1 MLYAAELNRTTYNA
15 RVCSYY
21 YCMRNETEC
30 KKYRM
35 SKATGA
41 LLTKLDLP
49 EGALDNVPCIRIFGR
64 NTAEIEN
71 HRGVLE
77 FSDSKVRLHTALGIL
92 SIAGTELRI
101 CCADKQTVVCT
112 GEIASVEYENS
123 R

>member
-1 MLYAAELNRTTYNA
+1 
-15 RVCSYY
+15 
-21 YCMRNETEC
+21 MRNETEC

-49 EGALDNVPCIRIFGR
+49 EGTLDNVPCIRIFGR

-71 HRGVLE
+71 HCGVLE

-112 GEIASVEYENS
+112 GEIASVEYEK
-123 R
+123 

>member
-1 MLYAAELNRTTYNA
+1 
-15 RVCSYY
+15 
-21 YCMRNETEC
+21 MRNETEC

-49 EGALDNVPCIRIFGR
+49 EGTLDNVPCIRIFGR

-77 FSDSKVRLHTALGIL
+77 FSDSKVRLR
-92 SIAGTELRI
+92 IAGTELRI

-112 GEIASVEYENS
+112 GEIAAVEYESS

>member
-1 MLYAAELNRTTYNA
+1 
-15 RVCSYY
+15 
-21 YCMRNETEC
+21 MRNETEC

-49 EGALDNVPCIRIFGR
+49 EGTLDNVPCIRIFGR

-77 FSDSKVRLHTALGIL
+77 FSDSKVRLHTALGI
-92 SIAGTELRI
+92 

-112 GEIASVEYENS
+112 GEIAAVEYESS